1 MNNTDELPNEPHNGE
16 VLVQYSDESA
26 YKTALD
32 NFNIELDKA
41 INFSTES
48 VDWRELRK
56 QFVEMRDKLKSLFL
70 NDDDNEVLNEKL
82 RIALENVNH
91 RQAEEQEKLE
101 VESQEHYD
109 SVIQIVKDSV
119 LFAETSIEYKQ
130 AREQLL
136 SVQDKFKNL
145 RMKRLHKDE
154 LYKLVNDAFDIVS
167 RKQNE
172 ERENYEMECI
182 DNYHNLKNKIDV
194 AVQFANSSEIFAEAR
209 NALIAVQGLIKGL
222 KLKREQRDELYQ
234 LIRDAFDGVNTRQED
249 ERKNFD
255 LSTSEN
261 YEKLKLSVSEAIAFA
276 KLSED
281 FGLSREKL
289 INAQNQIKSVKLRR
303 EQRDELFGEIRAVFE
318 DLNEKQSTERATY
331 ESDCATNYDKLTE
344 KVNDCFSLVH
354 GTNEF
359 NIIRE
364 SLITVQGEVR
374 IARLKKDQRNELFSR
389 IREAFS
395 LFDKKKNE
403 YYDLRA
409 EEKNKKMADVK
420 VNLEEKI
427 NRWEDVLSKDMESL
441 EIQNAK
447 LSASD
452 IDEFLVG
459 EIKTKIT
466 NIEARIKEKQEL
478 ILQAKARI
486 ADIDSESEKHGAV

>member
-1 MNNTDELPNEPHNGE
+1 MNNTDELPNEPQNGE

-32 NFNIELDKA
+32 NFNLELDEA
-41 INFSTES
+41 IKISAES

-70 NDDDNEVLNEKL
+70 NDDDSEMLNEKL

-91 RQAEEQEKLE
+91 RQTEEQEKLE
-101 VESQEHYD
+101 IDSQTNYD

-119 LFAETSIEYKQ
+119 VFAETSIEYKQ
-130 AREQLL
+130 AREKLL
-136 SVQDKFKNL
+136 AAQDKFKNL

-154 LYKLVNDAFDIVS
+154 LYKLINDAFDIVS

-172 ERENYEMECI
+172 DRENYEMECI

-194 AVQFANSSEIFAEAR
+194 AIQFANSSEIFAESR

-234 LIRDAFDGVNTRQED
+234 LIRDAFDGVNTRQEA
-249 ERKNFD
+249 ERKNFE

-261 YEKLKLSVSEAIAFA
+261 FEKLKVAVSEAIAFA
-276 KLSED
+276 KVSED

-289 INAQNQIKSVKLRR
+289 INAQNQIKSAKLRR

-318 DLNEKQSTERATY
+318 DLNERQSTERAAY
-331 ESDCATNYDKLTE
+331 ESDCVINYDKLTE
-344 KVNDCFSLVH
+344 KVNDCFGLVH

-364 SLITVQGEVR
+364 ALITVQGEVR
-374 IARLKKDQRNELFSR
+374 IARLKKDQRNEMFSR

-403 YYDLRA
+403 YYDLRK
-409 EEKNKKMADVK
+409 EEKSKKMADVK
-420 VNLEEKI
+420 VNLEDKI
-427 NRWEDVLSKDMESL
+427 NRWEDVLAKDLESL

-447 LSASD
+447 LNASD

-478 ILQAKARI
+478 ILQAKSKI
-486 ADIDSESEKHGAV
+486 AEIDSESE